1 MKTRMTIFA
10 SLLLAS
16 FAFTGCDDDNDD
28 NYTPDEKIVNVLQEK
43 YPNAQRV
50 EWELKYDHYVAD
62 FYLDNIE
69 KEAWINTKG
78 EWVMTESDI
87 LFNDLPQAIQ
97 TSFNESEYKDWRID
111 DVDMLERVELETVY
125 VIEVEKGKQEF
136 DLHYAED
143 GTLVKTIE
151 DTDNDDNHHPVT
163 VPEVLK
169 TAINTQYPGAVILEI
184 EVEKGITEID
194 IKHEN
199 IVKEVHFNSS
209 NEWLYT
215 SWDVKRKDVP
225 ANVMSTIIRD
235 YATYEIDDIDYKESA
250 DGSKLYIFEL
260 EQGNDEIHVKIDT
273 EGNVVK

>member
-1 MKTRMTIFA
+1 MRTKNFLFTA
-10 SLLLAS
+10 LLLS
-16 FAFTGCDDDNDD
+16 GFAFTSCDDNDD
-28 NYTPDEKIVNVLQEK
+28 NYTPDGKIQEAFITK

-50 EWELKYDHYVAD
+50 EWVKKYDHYVAD

-69 KEAWINTKG
+69 KEAWINAKG

-136 DLHYAED
+136 DLYYAED

>member
-69 KEAWINTKG
+69 KEAWINAKG

-136 DLHYAED
+136 DLYYAED

-199 IVKEVHFNSS
+199 IVKEVYFNSS

>member
-1 MKTRMTIFA
+1 M
-10 SLLLAS
+10 
-16 FAFTGCDDDNDD
+16 
-28 NYTPDEKIVNVLQEK
+28 
-43 YPNAQRV
+43 
-50 EWELKYDHYVAD
+50 
-62 FYLDNIE
+62 
-69 KEAWINTKG
+69 
-78 EWVMTESDI
+78 
-87 LFNDLPQAIQ
+87 
-97 TSFNESEYKDWRID
+97 
-111 DVDMLERVELETVY
+111 
-125 VIEVEKGKQEF
+125 
-136 DLHYAED
+136 
-143 GTLVKTIE
+143 KTIE